1 MRSLARC
8 RSDDFLDLLAIQCP
22 TPVFTAPTHTTHLGV
37 PYPGSVVWPRSR
49 LKNGRE

>member
-8 RSDDFLDLLAIQCP
+8 SSDDFLDLLAIQCP
-22 TPVFTAPTHTTHLGV
+22 TPVFTAPTHTTHLSV
-37 PYPGSVVWPRSR
+37 PTLNRAVWPTSR